1 MIVDCESCHTRFKL
15 DESRIPA
22 TGAKVRCSRCKA
34 AFIVQ
39 RPTVTAQEVIDEVVA
54 EATDPGF
61 SAAPETTN
69 DLFETSASVDF
80 SPESV
85 PAPSGATPAKDEQW
99 EFEEA
104 PRPSPAPQAAPAAAA
119 PARRQAPP
127 TPTNAQADD
136 DLDSL
141 GAPADW
147 DLLRGAAR
155 QVAQQA
161 TFRTDPAPEREV
173 RAVAAPVPRSAPEAS
188 IEAAVS
194 DAAARAPE
202 RDDLTPAWRESLQ
215 AALGHAVEGAG
226 WIAAAALCAIG
237 LALALAPLPLP
248 SEALAA
254 PIAAS
259 FEGAPIGVTLHS
271 IESAV
276 AGNLTVVRGEL
287 PASAGS
293 RKPARL
299 RAVWVAADGTPVAG
313 ARAIAGPPLAL
324 RKLRELSLARLQAE
338 HAAHALEL
346 SADGAF
352 EAVFGALP
360 PGAERIAITREA
372 VAPPASPPVASA
384 QPEDASATASSRP
397 TSRPS
402 SE

>member
-22 TGAKVRCSRCKA
+22 AGAKVRCSRCKA

-39 RPTVTAQEVIDEVVA
+39 RPNVTAQEVIDEVVA
-54 EATDPGF
+54 EATSPGF
-61 SAAPETTN
+61 SATPEATN

-80 SPESV
+80 SPESA
-85 PAPSGATPAKDEQW
+85 PPPSGATPVNDEQW

-104 PRPSPAPQAAPAAAA
+104 PRPPPDTQAAPAAGA

-161 TFRTDPAPEREV
+161 TFRADPAPEREV
-173 RAVAAPVPRSAPEAS
+173 RAIAAPVPRSAPEAS
-188 IEAAVS
+188 VEAAVS
-194 DAAARAPE
+194 DAAARSPE
-202 RDDLTPAWRESLQ
+202 RDDLTPTWRESLHT
-215 AALGHAVEGAG
+215 ALDYAVEGAG

-237 LALALAPLPLP
+237 LALAIAPLPLP

-254 PIAAS
+254 PVAAR

-293 RKPARL
+293 REPARL
-299 RAVWVAADGTPVAG
+299 RAVWVDADGTPVAG
-313 ARAIAGPPLAL
+313 ATAIAGPPLAL

-360 PGAERIAITREA
+360 PGAEDIVITREA
-372 VAPPASPPVASA
+372 VTPPASPPVASA

>member
-1 MIVDCESCHTRFKL
+1 MIIDCESCHTRFKL
-15 DESRIPA
+15 DEARIPA

-39 RPTVTAQEVIDEVVA
+39 RPAVTAQEVIDEVVA
-54 EATDPGF
+54 EATNPG
-61 SAAPETTN
+61 SSSAPEATN
-69 DLFETSASVDF
+69 DLFETSASIDF
-80 SPESV
+80 SPESSR
-85 PAPSGATPAKDEQW
+85 PGSGATPATDEQW

-104 PRPSPAPQAAPAAAA
+104 PRPSPDAQAAPAAGA
-119 PARRQAPP
+119 PARREAPP

-155 QVAQQA
+155 EVAQQA

-173 RAVAAPVPRSAPEAS
+173 PAIAAPMPRTAPEAS
-188 IEAAVS
+188 VEAAVS

-202 RDDLTPAWRESLQ
+202 RHDLTPPWRESLRT
-215 AALGHAVEGAG
+215 ALDHAVEGAG
-226 WIAAAALCAIG
+226 WMAAAALCAIG

-254 PIAAS
+254 PIVAK

-313 ARAIAGPPLAL
+313 VTAIAGPPLAP

-360 PGAERIAITREA
+360 PGAEHIAITREA
-372 VAPPASPPVASA
+372 VAPPASPPVASV

-402 SE
+402 LE